1 MVEFTDENFFNG
13 DFTKDKFIGSFLESG
28 NADGVQYMIPL
39 LGEVLGCVVK
49 YTDDAGGRLRGRG
62 PDSPALPRQTGMRC
76 MNMQRT

>member
-1 MVEFTDENFFNG
+1 MGGDRSETGSVLPMINVVEFTDGNFFNR

-49 YTDDAGGRLRGRG
+49 
-62 PDSPALPRQTGMRC
+62 
-76 MNMQRT
+76 